1 MNEFSSILV
10 DWTIASL
17 FFNKLINFKLLT
29 NVEGVDSNMTFK
41 LKIILLFLLLSTFVT
56 LNFHKSVFAQEYVT
70 VSILNPLTNDLRFI
84 FSSEGTK
91 INDTFTADVYI
102 YNVSNLVAW
111 QITLKWNNSIIHYA
125 KAWIPEDNVF
135 APAIEQGATLIA
147 PKPSVDQWTGNEYYL
162 KYGATVLPKTQVS
175 ADKALLCK
183 INFTIAALPSENE
196 TQIFTNLILVDKLDP
211 LSASLDSY
219 VILKDKPTPVRI
231 SMEPAVVRILKETPT
246 FIFDIAVSSLSTSP
260 NVATAGD
267 LVKISFKLENLGN
280 EITRFIA
287 TVKCNN
293 VVIRNFTF
301 TLAPGQNQTVNLNWN
316 TTGMPLDNVETI
328 TYLGFQIPLLKVA
341 TFEISVEV
349 SGVANEADTSNN
361 RAQTTFKLIEKL
373 EGMNYVRYFAL
384 LVLCSPLGQALSIYV
399 FSICAGLIVIFGY
412 KRLRK
417 P

>member
-1 MNEFSSILV
+1 M
-10 DWTIASL
+10 
-17 FFNKLINFKLLT
+17 NFKLET
-29 NVEGVDSNMTFK
+29 V
-41 LKIILLFLLLSTFVT
+41 LLVLLLSAFIT
-56 LNFHKSVFAQEYVT
+56 LNFPKSVFAQEYVT
-70 VSILNPLTNDLRFI
+70 VSILNPLNNDLRFI
-84 FSSEGTK
+84 FSSEETK
-91 INDTFTADVYI
+91 INDTFTANVFI
-102 YNVSNLVAW
+102 YNVSNLVSW
-111 QITLKWNNSIIHYA
+111 QITLKWNNSIIHYV

-162 KYGATVLPKTQVS
+162 KYGATVLPKTPVS

-246 FIFDIAVSSLSTSP
+246 FIFDIAISSLSISP

-267 LVKISFKLENLGN
+267 LIKIGFKLENLGN
-280 EITRFIA
+280 EITRFNV
-287 TVKCNN
+287 TVRCND
-293 VVIRNFTF
+293 VVLKQFAF
-301 TLAPGQNQTVNLNWN
+301 TLAPGQNQTVDFVWN
-316 TTGMPLDNVETI
+316 TTGITLNNVETI
-328 TYLGFQIPLLKVA
+328 PYLGFQIPLLKFA
-341 TFEISVEV
+341 RFEISVEV
-349 SGVANEADTSNN
+349 SGITNEADTSNN
-361 RAQTTFKLIEKL
+361 RAQTTLKLIEKL

-384 LVLCSPLGQALSIYV
+384 LVLCSPLGQALSIY
-399 FSICAGLIVIFGY
+399 FLSICAGLIIIFGY